1 MDRTRRTIG
10 ISAFVILAVL
20 STSWAL
26 ERGYSNRSQARGTAI
41 DEPASSDAD
50 ASPVSNEPMDEP
62 SPTTDSTPEYDR
74 SDLILSQG

>member
-20 STSWAL
+20 GTSWAL
-26 ERGYSNRSQARGTAI
+26 EKGYSNSSHARGTAI
-41 DEPASSDAD
+41 NEPASGDAN
-50 ASPVSNEPMDEP
+50 AAPPSSVPMVEP
-62 SPTTDSTPEYDR
+62 SAATDSTPEYDR